1 MLCQDDI
8 KAWGIGQSL
17 NGCGARGSKGG
28 TPHGDGRSELP
39 PNKYYTRSTAQNYPV
54 LCRQNDPKNPQKYSA
69 DIAVLCVPPIAVVSR
84 VSKH

>member
-1 MLCQDDI
+1 MIL
-8 KAWGIGQSL
+8 KPEALRRVL

-39 PNKYYTRSTAQNYPV
+39 PNKYYSRSTAQNYPV

-69 DIAVLCVPPIAVVSR
+69 DIAVLCVSLENPPLQW
-84 VSKH
+84 